1 MNTLMD
7 RLSTAQS
14 AARRPRHAVAPS
26 PRPPDLSKMADLAT
40 FEAEVLPQLDT
51 LYRVGRRLTG
61 ETADAEDLV
70 QETLLRAW
78 RGWGSF
84 TTGSNV
90 RAWLLTILRNTFV
103 SRWRSTKREGTT
115 VSLDDADPH
124 AIYRAVGGQDP
135 EGSFF
140 ERVVDAQVVAAV
152 ESLPE
157 EFREALI
164 LSDLEGLPYA
174 EVAEVLAIPIGTV
187 KSRLFRAR
195 RLLQRQLHDH
205 AVELGILKAT
215 P

>member
-1 MNTLMD
+1 
-7 RLSTAQS
+7 
-14 AARRPRHAVAPS
+14 
-26 PRPPDLSKMADLAT
+26 MADVAT

-78 RGWGSF
+78 RGWGGF
-84 TTGSNV
+84 TPGSNV

-103 SRWRSTKREGTT
+103 SRWRSRRKEGTAI
-115 VSLDDADPH
+115 SLDDADPH
-124 AIYRAVGGQDP
+124 AIYKAVGSQDP
-135 EGSFF
+135 EGRFF
-140 ERVVDAQVVAAV
+140 EQVVDAPVLAAV
-152 ESLPE
+152 DALPP
-157 EFREALI
+157 EFREALV
-164 LSDLEGLPYA
+164 LSDIEGLPYA
-174 EVAEVLAIPIGTV
+174 EVAEVLAIPVGTV

-195 RLLQRQLHDH
+195 RILQRRLHDH